1 MNTERQDFMSDNV
14 KDGCTFIHFYLLLIA
29 LDLREWDKFPK
40 KVFIHTFPDLTIN
53 KIHHN

>member
-14 KDGCTFIHFYLLLIA
+14 KDGCTFIHFCLLLIA